1 MTILDSYLHA
11 VLLAVATLR
20 LTRLVIEDDITES
33 LREYVWDRYGGP
45 EESKIGYAITCYWC
59 TSIYAATTIMTLYS
73 ISKNLGI
80 YVAAILCFSYITG
93 FVSNRVS

>member
-1 MTILDSYLHA
+1 VTILDSYLHA
-11 VLLAVATLR
+11 ALLAVATLR
-20 LTRLVIEDDITES
+20 LTRLIIEDEIAEP
-33 LREYVWDRYGGP
+33 LREFAWRKFGEPGD
-45 EESKIGYAITCYWC
+45 SKIGYAITCYWC
-59 TSIYAATTIMTLYS
+59 TSIYAATAMMTLYS

>member
-11 VLLAVATLR
+11 VMLAVATLR
-20 LTRLVIEDDITES
+20 LTRLVIEDEITES
-33 LREYVWDRYGGP
+33 LRESIWKKYGDP
-45 EESKIGYAITCYWC
+45 SESKLGYAITCYWC
-59 TSIYAATTIMTLYS
+59 TSIYAATAMMTLYS

-80 YVAAILCFSYITG
+80 YVAAILCFSYVTG